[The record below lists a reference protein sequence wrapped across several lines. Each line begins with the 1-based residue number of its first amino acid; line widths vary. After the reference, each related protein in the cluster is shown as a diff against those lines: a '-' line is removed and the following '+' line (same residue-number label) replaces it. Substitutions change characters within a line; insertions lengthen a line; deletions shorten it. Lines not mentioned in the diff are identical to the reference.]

1 MAVVVDELE
10 MAPRPD
16 QAERPAPEAPAAER
30 PPQPRPEDELAR
42 LQERERVRAMR
53 LRAS

>member
-10 MAPRPD
+10 MAPR
-16 QAERPAPEAPAAER
+16 AELPEQPGTEPAAAER